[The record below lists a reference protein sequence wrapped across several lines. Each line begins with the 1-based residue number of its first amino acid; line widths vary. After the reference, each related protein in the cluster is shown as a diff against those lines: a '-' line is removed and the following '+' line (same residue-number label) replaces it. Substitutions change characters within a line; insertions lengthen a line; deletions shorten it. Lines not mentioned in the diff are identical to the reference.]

1 MDIQSSKIELVRL
14 ILDIENP
21 KLIARLSDF
30 LKRETDDFWEELSE
44 IEKKEIEIG
53 LTQLESGERIDFD
66 DVIKKE
72 S

>member
-14 ILDIENP
+14 ILNIENP
-21 KLIARLSDF
+21 KLIARLSEF
-30 LKRETDDFWEELSE
+30 LKRETQDFWEELSE

-53 LTQLESGERIDFD
+53 LKQLDNGERIDFD
-66 DVIKKE
+66 DFLKKV

>member
-1 MDIQSSKIELVRL
+1 MDIQSSKIKLVRL

-44 IEKKEIEIG
+44 IDKKEIEIG
-53 LTQLESGERIDFD
+53 LKQLDNDERIDFD
-66 DVIKKE
+66 EFIKKE